1 MASANLHTFVASV
14 IGGFTA
20 VTIGAAVAQFTDI
33 PRDVSTIA
41 PHIAPHIAASAE
53 GSVEH
58 TSERAELPTLPWLRP
73 CEQERE
79 QERELPVTQQPA
91 IPGIPALP
99 AYLVQPAGPAAG
111 DTPTRAGQ
119 HDVAVHTAPTSAS
132 QVVGVVYGATCAT
145 IGLDEREVP
154 GEGEA
159 AAATREALANAARTQ
174 RVQDATGTMW
184 YPLAGTSLWVANHDI
199 CI

>member
-20 VTIGAAVAQFTDI
+20 VTIGATVMQFTDI

-41 PHIAPHIAASAE
+41 PHVAASIE
-53 GSVEH
+53 GSAEH

-73 CEQERE
+73 REQERE
-79 QERELPVTQQPA
+79 QEHQLPVMQQPT

-99 AYLVQPAGPAAG
+99 AYPVQPAGPAGAN
-111 DTPTRAGQ
+111 RSGQ

-154 GEGEA
+154 GEDEA
-159 AAATREALANAARTQ
+159 AKATREALAAAARTQ

-199 CI
+199 CM

>member
-1 MASANLHTFVASV
+1 MASTHFHTFVASV

-20 VTIGAAVAQFTDI
+20 VCIGATIAQFTEI

-41 PHIAPHIAASAE
+41 PHVAAAA
-53 GSVEH
+53 GDTQH
-58 TSERAELPTLPWLRP
+58 TSERAELPTLPWMRP
-73 CEQERE
+73 REQKQQERK
-79 QERELPVTQQPA
+79 LPVTQQPA
-91 IPGIPALP
+91 IPGIPAWL
-99 AYLVQPAGPAAG
+99 AYPVQPAGPAG
-111 DTPTRAGQ
+111 RNRAGQ

-132 QVVGVVYGATCAT
+132 QVVGVVYGADCAT

-154 GEGEA
+154 GEDEA
-159 AAATREALANAARTQ
+159 AKHEREALAHAARTQ
-174 RVQDATGTMW
+174 RVQDNTGTMW